1 VAPLDTE
8 PLDREPFETEP
19 LGAFRQRA
27 ATWIADNLPPIPPGG
42 LPGNPMASDEDPP
55 FAHQRALQ
63 RRLWDG
69 GFAGLAFPVA
79 YGGRG
84 LTPDHQRVFVEEARG
99 HEYPFRFTM
108 PTIGI
113 IGATLFEF
121 GTEDQKRR
129 YLPEVLRGDALWVQF
144 LSEPTCGSDLA
155 GARTR
160 ATRDGEGWVLNGSKV
175 WSSAAY
181 GCQYGLCL
189 ARTNWDVP
197 KHRGLTMFVVPTDSP
212 GLQMR
217 RIRQVDGSMEFCE
230 EFFDDVVLP
239 ADAVVGDIDQGWTVA
254 SRLLGNERDSVGGS
268 SPWIGPV
275 VIERGAGRDAGPLVD
290 EAIAA
295 GRAADPR
302 VRTLVAQAHVQSV
315 VNQQLVRRV
324 AARVANGTAE
334 GPEGA
339 ILKLARGT
347 AEASMATTA
356 LQLAGTDAVVATH
369 PDDAP
374 GATSIDLGVGFV
386 MRQARSLAGGSNEMQ
401 RNLIAERLLGMPREH
416 APDSGVPFAQVRA
429 QTPDTADRSRR

>member
-1 VAPLDTE
+1 ME
-8 PLDREPFETEP
+8 PLD
-19 LGAFRQRA
+19 AFRQRA
-27 ATWIADNLPPIPPGG
+27 AAWIADNLPMMASGG
-42 LPGNPMASDEDPP
+42 SPGNPMASDEDPP
-55 FAHQRALQ
+55 FARQRSLQ
-63 RRLWDG
+63 RQLWDG
-69 GFAGLAFPVA
+69 GFAGLAFPVK
-79 YGGRG
+79 YGGGG
-84 LTPDHQRVFVEEARG
+84 LTPDHQRVFVEEAQGR
-99 HEYPFRFTM
+99 EYPVRFTM

-121 GTEDQKRR
+121 GSEEQKRR
-129 YLPEVLRGDALWVQF
+129 YLPEMLRGDALWVQF

-212 GLQMR
+212 RLQMR
-217 RIRQVDGSMEFCE
+217 RIKQVDGSMEFCE

-239 ADAVVGDIDQGWTVA
+239 GNAVVGDVEHGWTVA

-275 VIERGAGRDAGPLVD
+275 VIERGAGYRARSLVE
-290 EAIAA
+290 EAVAA
-295 GRAADPR
+295 GRASDPR
-302 VRTLVAQAHVQSV
+302 VRTLVATAHVLSA

-324 AARVANGTAE
+324 AERVAAGMAQ

-339 ILKLARGT
+339 ILKLAR
-347 AEASMATTA
+347 AVSEASLATIA
-356 LQLAGTDAVVATH
+356 LELAGTDAVVASR
-369 PDDAP
+369 PDNEP
-374 GATSIDLGVGFV
+374 TSVGMGVGYL

-401 RNLIAERLLGMPREH
+401 RNLIAERLLGMPREL
-416 APDSGVPFAQVRA
+416 APDAGAPFSQVRA
-429 QTPDTADRSRR
+429 RALDPTARIRS